1 MKKIT
6 IIILAIVAI
15 SFASCRKEKTYC
27 GKITQKYL
35 LHKNNG
41 GVYNIVFFCDSLQK
55 NVNVSVTADCY
66 VNSTEGETTCFTLYD
81 YQVGE

>member
-1 MKKIT
+1 MKKINL
-6 IIILAIVAI
+6 IILAIIAI
-15 SFASCRKEKTYC
+15 SFVSCRKEKTYC

-41 GVYNIVFFCDSLQK
+41 GVYNIVFFCDSLHK

-66 VNSTEGETTCFTLYD
+66 VNSKEGENTCFTLYEN
-81 YQVGE
+81 QVNE